1 VEPNAD
7 MDDSKRPEDA
17 DEDLVYVTVIVKPF
31 RLENV
36 LTALSAF
43 PARSL
48 IVNQVRGYGR
58 QKGHLE
64 LYRGPEYAI
73 SFIPKVK
80 IEVVIPRRD
89 LEDLIQAVEPAART
103 GRIGDG
109 KVFVL
114 GIDSWDLGDGE

>member
-1 VEPNAD
+1 